1 MDYLVMV
8 MTDLMDSTAPTTWLF
23 LLGLLISLNYLK
35 KTLSQ

>member
-1 MDYLVMV
+1 MDYLVML
-8 MTDLMDSTAPTTWLF
+8 MTDFMGSTAPTTWLF